1 MNDVP
6 SLGNRLPAR
15 LHAVCVDGFAVL
27 IADDGVDDDSEN
39 DEGDDDETVGK
50 LGVVSDREAEVDEV
64 SDQHGEEGEVAEGC
78 RVFGCE

>member
-15 LHAVCVDGFAVL
+15 LHAVCVDGFTVL
-27 IADDGVDDDSEN
+27 IADDGVDDDGEN
-39 DEGDDDETVGK
+39 NECDDDETVGK

-64 SDQHGEEGEVAEGC
+64 SDQHGEEGEVAEGS